1 MPTLKRHVTAHLE
14 HMVLLR
20 IYDGDGIHRQE
31 FGSRTELWKG
41 GFGKLFRDSGRK
53 ITSPRRAS
61 VLRGW
66 YVLFCRENRECGK
79 RFLSEPDTNVTVF
92 SGTRYARPVSRAREQ
107 QRYGDGKLVE
117 NFLNACLLYT
127 S

>member
-1 MPTLKRHVTAHLE
+1 MPTLEGHVTAHLE
-14 HMVLLR
+14 HMLLLQ
-20 IYDGDGIHRQE
+20 IYDGDSIHRQE

-61 VLRGW
+61 VLRVW
-66 YVLFCRENRECGK
+66 YVLFRRENRECGK

-92 SGTRYARPVSRAREQ
+92 SGTRYARRIPCARAATIR
-107 QRYGDGKLVE
+107 GW
-117 NFLNACLLYT
+117 
-127 S
+127 